1 MGDQP
6 NENTQEPPVGVVSE
20 PPVGDTQT
28 GINPAWN
35 DLLNEIPSSL
45 HHVVTPHLTKWDQGI
60 QQKFQQIQQDTSV
73 YEPYKDFVDNKVDPQ
88 SIQQALAVMGML
100 NDKPEQFFQEM
111 QNFYSD
117 DPRFKGILKPE
128 GQGQQEFDLGEDQQK
143 QQQQYNLE
151 SDPRFQQLTQQ
162 QEIIANFLSTQV
174 QQQEQAKEDAALDAE
189 LTAMTQKFGE
199 FDEDYVL
206 GLVSSGIDLDK
217 AVQRYKN
224 IEAKFRQAPLP
235 GSNLPPVVNPGG
247 GVPSTAINPADLSSQ
262 DTKNLI
268 ASYLAS
274 QAQER

>member
-60 QQKFQQIQQDTSV
+60 QQKFQQIQQDSSV
-73 YEPYKDFVDNKVDPQ
+73 YEPYKDFIDNRVDPQ
-88 SIQQALAVMGML
+88 AIQQALAVMGML

-117 DPRFKGILKPE
+117 DPRFKDILKAE
-128 GQGQQEFDLGEDQQK
+128 GQGQQEYDLSEDQN
-143 QQQQYNLE
+143 QQQFNLE

-162 QEIIANFLSTQV
+162 QEIIANFLASQV
-174 QQQEQAKEDAALDAE
+174 QSQEQAQEDEALDTE
-189 LTAMTQKFGE
+189 LNSLKQEFGE

-206 GLVSSGIDLDK
+206 GLASSGIDLK
-217 AVQRYKN
+217 QAVQRFKSM
-224 IEAKFRQAPLP
+224 ESKFRQAPLP
-235 GSNLPPVVNPGG
+235 GSSLPPVVSPGG
-247 GVPSTAINPADLSSQ
+247 GVPSTAIDPAALSSQ
-262 DTKNLI
+262 ETKNLI
-268 ASYLAS
+268 ASYLAA